1 MLAAPLVGGCMTV
14 TVNDESRPPGCA
26 TFDRIAVT
34 IEADGPEADVTEP
47 LQQIEREARS
57 GGDTDVAD
65 AAAALLAAHGGR
77 TVNWYS
83 ALGDM
88 EAACRGQR

>member
-1 MLAAPLVGGCMTV
+1 VLAAPLVGGCMTV
-14 TVNDESRPPGCA
+14 TVNEESRPAGCA

-34 IEADGPEADVTEP
+34 IEAEGPGADVAEP

-65 AAAALLAAHGGR
+65 AAAALLAAHSGKTG
-77 TVNWYS
+77 NWYS

>member
-14 TVNDESRPPGCA
+14 TVNEESRPPGCA

-34 IEADGPEADVTEP
+34 IEADGPGADVTEP

-57 GGDTDVAD
+57 GGDADVAD
-65 AAAALLAAHGGR
+65 ATAALLAAHGGEAGD
-77 TVNWYS
+77 WYS